1 MLYLLRVFL
10 VALLFYLIIVVV
22 RGLVRPKTNPAF
34 EGDESELVSDSLTG
48 VYFEK
53 KKAVS
58 VTTGGKTHYFLTT
71 ENRDAW
77 LRRNAE

>member
-1 MLYLLRVFL
+1 MGYIILISV
-10 VALLFYLIIVVV
+10 LFYLIILVV
-22 RGLVRPKTNPAF
+22 RGLVTPKKT
-34 EGDESELVSDSLTG
+34 ESQSDMESELVSDALTG

-58 VTTGGKTHYFLTT
+58 ITTGGQTLYFLSV

-77 LRRNAE
+77 LRRNAGQS

>member
-1 MLYLLRVFL
+1 MLYILLISV
-10 VALLFYLIIVVV
+10 LFYLIILVV
-22 RGLVRPKTNPAF
+22 RGLVAPGRPGGRGEA
-34 EGDESELVSDSLTG
+34 ESELVSDALTG

-58 VTTGGKTHYFLTT
+58 VTTGGQTLYFIST

-77 LRRNAE
+77 LRKNSRP